1 MKAKKYLQQIQRL
14 DNHIERLR
22 DEAREYER
30 LAGSIPGQTFDRER
44 VDGTRN
50 FEAPYVKWIYRKI
63 EKDEEIAKAEQKLL
77 EIKAV
82 AEGYICKIEDVDLR
96 LLLIYRYFN
105 YYSWGEIASKMYVS
119 MSTVYRYHELA
130 LATFDELLKNES

>member
-50 FEAPYVKWIYRKI
+50 FEAPYVKLIYRKI
-63 EKDEEIAKAEQKLL
+63 E
-77 EIKAV
+77 
-82 AEGYICKIEDVDLR
+82 
-96 LLLIYRYFN
+96 
-105 YYSWGEIASKMYVS
+105 
-119 MSTVYRYHELA
+119 
-130 LATFDELLKNES
+130 